1 MNNEFEL
8 NGKSGKI
15 IAIGKNKFLKHDCN
29 TLKGYSGAPILNK
42 NFNVIG
48 IHFGEIKNICNTGTF
63 INNILNHMKKKTPLS
78 VGEKSKTKNNL
89 KKNLQK
95 NCKCIVISI
104 SIVVLVVLVLVVL
117 VVIFHPF
124 IFKFLGI
131 GNENTDK
138 DKTENEKEREKEKKL
153 YIYLNEFYSIE
164 HDQYNYKSKDY
175 NYNKYI
181 FNETGLFQ
189 ICVFGASSINGG
201 RGGLVCGNYSFE
213 VNEILY
219 YGLGGREAG
228 GEQE

>member
-1 MNNEFEL
+1 M
-8 NGKSGKI
+8 
-15 IAIGKNKFLKHDCN
+15 
-29 TLKGYSGAPILNK
+29 
-42 NFNVIG
+42 
-48 IHFGEIKNICNTGTF
+48 
-63 INNILNHMKKKTPLS
+63 
-78 VGEKSKTKNNL
+78 
-89 KKNLQK
+89 
-95 NCKCIVISI
+95 ISI
-104 SIVVLVVLVLVVL
+104 LIVVLVVLVLVVL

-138 DKTENEKEREKEKKL
+138 DKTENEKEGEKEKKL

-228 GEQE
+228 GEAGINCGISKGKGINGAGRAYAKCINGFQIVAGGEVVIPKVRIKEVMQGKMEKENMEEKELLLGVVE